1 MAALQPAPW
10 SPEAYADV
18 LLQTYLSPATDTDP
32 AVWSE
37 AYAADVA
44 QRRKR
49 GVDRKLL
56 FDRLLIE
63 AGIERTSRAH
73 PGTLFPPAAPSE
85 TYVLLVAILTSSLD
99 APQKHALI
107 YYLALEFDHVE
118 TRASDAAGARTDAR
132 TPRAD
137 ALADALPVAPH
148 LRTEMDGY
156 WAADHGAFA
165 SAVCQLRGATLLPI
179 VAEMLGQDKQHASL
193 LLELYDVQGLLPA
206 SVGAAPSDTALVQLR
221 LLVEALAHVRG
232 IGAAWHACRAWIAAQ
247 PDATYMHDALYRV
260 LLQHCFAPPNR
271 AAIQALLALPLHA
284 DEEERIQAYALAP
297 GHTSPRDAAVVVD
310 TLLLKWVHE
319 GRYADALH
327 LDRRAAQ
334 RERTHAFH
342 HTAEAARLRQRR
354 KALLDGVWSIL
365 PAVQRETLAA
375 PHGAEPMAEDDAA
388 HAPAPAPRSPTAL
401 PRAPAP
407 TSPDVRRAPAARTP
421 SASHKKT
428 SAASVRDAPSPLR
441 SNSPFAGWKR
451 AAAPDAAPSP
461 ARSRAREPGWG
472 VPVPKA
478 PAHAASVAVAEA
490 EADAADADMADV
502 LDAVPEAAPEA
513 MDEAD
518 AEPEAPA
525 PAPGASAASAGRDD
539 PDGGAP
545 PTDAETKADD
555 EVGDAAHAP
564 SPEVPR
570 RRRGARRAAQRAN
583 VALRKALRPSDDA
596 DDPAIPGGFPLAVE
610 DAAPAPSP
618 ARRTRRSSR
627 VSGDTLSASASLSA
641 LASPAGGRMPRSATH
656 ADVVA
661 YPQASLARL
670 EALHDARPIARRT
683 RAQTAELESHGSQAS
698 DGGDAP
704 ATPQPRARTTR
715 RLRTGGGA
723 TPGTPRSA
731 RRRSEK

>member
-18 LLQTYLSPATDTDP
+18 LLQTYLSPATDTDA

-37 AYAADVA
+37 AYAADVT
-44 QRRKR
+44 QRRTR

-63 AGIERTSRAH
+63 AGIERT
-73 PGTLFPPAAPSE
+73 LFPPAAPSE
-85 TYVLLVAILTSSLD
+85 AYVLLVAILTSTLD
-99 APQKHALI
+99 APQQHALI
-107 YYLALEFDHVE
+107 YYLALEFDHAAA
-118 TRASDAAGARTDAR
+118 RASQAGDAAEAHA
-132 TPRAD
+132 PRAE

-156 WAADHGAFA
+156 WAVDHGAFA
-165 SAVCQLRGATLLPI
+165 SAVCQLRNATLLPI
-179 VAEMLGQDKQHASL
+179 VAEMLGQDKRNAPL
-193 LLELYDVQGLLPA
+193 LLELYDVQGALPA
-206 SVGAAPSDTALVQLR
+206 SAGAAPSDTALVQLR

-232 IGAAWHACRAWIAAQ
+232 LGAAWNACRAWISAQ
-247 PDATYMHDALYRV
+247 PEASFMHDTLYGV

-271 AAIQALLALPLHA
+271 AAIQALLSLPLHA
-284 DEEERIQAYALAP
+284 DEEARIQAYALAP

-319 GRYADALH
+319 GRYVDALH

-354 KALLDGVWSIL
+354 KALLDGVWSVL

-388 HAPAPAPRSPTAL
+388 PAPAPRSPTAL
-401 PRAPAP
+401 PRALPS
-407 TSPDVRRAPAARTP
+407 SPGARRASVARTP
-421 SASHKKT
+421 SATHKKT
-428 SAASVRDAPSPLR
+428 SAASVREAPSPLR

-451 AAAPDAAPSP
+451 AAAPEAAP
-461 ARSRAREPGWG
+461 AARAREPGWG
-472 VPVPKA
+472 VPVPKV
-478 PAHAASVAVAEA
+478 PARAVEAVVAEA
-490 EADAADADMADV
+490 EAADADMDDA
-502 LDAVPEAAPEA
+502 LDAVPAAPEA

-518 AEPEAPA
+518 PEADALPSETA
-525 PAPGASAASAGRDD
+525 AATASAGRDD

-545 PTDAETKADD
+545 PTDAETEADD
-555 EVGDAAHAP
+555 DAAPMP

-583 VALRKALRPSDDA
+583 EALRKALRPSEGA
-596 DDPAIPGGFPLAVE
+596 DDPAIPGGFPLAVDE
-610 DAAPAPSP
+610 APPAPSP
-618 ARRTRRSSR
+618 VRRTRRSSR
-627 VSGDTLSASASLSA
+627 VSGDALSSSASLSA

-683 RAQTAELESHGSQAS
+683 RAQTAELESHGSQTS
-698 DGGDAP
+698 DVSEAP
-704 ATPQPRARTTR
+704 ATPQPRTRTTR
-715 RLRTGGGA
+715 RLRTGGSTA
-723 TPGTPRSA
+723 SGTPRSA
-731 RRRSEK
+731 RRRSDK

>member
-44 QRRKR
+44 QRRTR

-63 AGIERTSRAH
+63 AGIERRSRTHA
-73 PGTLFPPAAPSE
+73 GTLFPPAAPSE
-85 TYVLLVAILTSSLD
+85 AYVLLVAILTSTLD
-99 APQKHALI
+99 APQQHALI
-107 YYLALEFDHVE
+107 YYLALEFDHVAA
-118 TRASDAAGARTDAR
+118 RASQADDVAAARGARAE
-132 TPRAD
+132 
-137 ALADALPVAPH
+137 ALADALPVAPQ

-165 SAVCQLRGATLLPI
+165 SAVCQLRNATLLPI
-179 VAEMLGQDKQHASL
+179 VAEMLGKDKQHASL
-193 LLELYDVQGLLPA
+193 LLELYDVQGVLPA
-206 SVGAAPSDTALVQLR
+206 SAGAAPTDTALMQLR
-221 LLVEALAHVRG
+221 LIVEALAHVRG
-232 IGAAWHACRAWIAAQ
+232 LGAAWHACRAWIAAQ
-247 PDATYMHDALYRV
+247 PDATFMHDTLYGV

-284 DEEERIQAYALAP
+284 DEEARIQAYALAP

-319 GRYADALH
+319 GRYVEALH

-375 PHGAEPMAEDDAA
+375 PHGTEPMAEDDAA
-388 HAPAPAPRSPTAL
+388 PAPTSAPRSPTAL
-401 PRAPAP
+401 PRALPS
-407 TSPDVRRAPAARTP
+407 SPGARRAPAARTP

-428 SAASVRDAPSPLR
+428 GAASVREAPSPLR

-451 AAAPDAAPSP
+451 AAAPEAAP
-461 ARSRAREPGWG
+461 AARAREPGWG
-472 VPVPKA
+472 VPVPKV
-478 PAHAASVAVAEA
+478 PARATEAVVAEA
-490 EADAADADMADV
+490 EAADADMADA
-502 LDAVPEAAPEA
+502 LDAVPAAPEA

-518 AEPEAPA
+518 AEADA
-525 PAPGASAASAGRDD
+525 RASKAAAASASAGRDD

-545 PTDAETKADD
+545 PTDAETEADD
-555 EVGDAAHAP
+555 DAAQAP
-564 SPEVPR
+564 SPEAPR

-583 VALRKALRPSDDA
+583 VALRKALRPSEGA
-596 DDPAIPGGFPLAVE
+596 DDPAIPGGFPVAVDE
-610 DAAPAPSP
+610 AAPAPSP
-618 ARRTRRSSR
+618 VRRTRRSSR
-627 VSGDTLSASASLSA
+627 VSGDALSSSASLSA

-656 ADVVA
+656 TDVVA

-683 RAQTAELESHGSQAS
+683 RAQTAELESHGSQTS
-698 DGGDAP
+698 DVSEAP
-704 ATPQPRARTTR
+704 ATPQPRTRTAR

-723 TPGTPRSA
+723 TSGTPRSA

>member
-107 YYLALEFDHVE
+107 YYLVLEFDHVE

-193 LLELYDVQGLLPA
+193 LLELYDVQGSLPA

-513 MDEAD
+513 MDEA
-518 AEPEAPA
+518 
-525 PAPGASAASAGRDD
+525 
-539 PDGGAP
+539 
-545 PTDAETKADD
+545 
-555 EVGDAAHAP
+555 AP
-564 SPEVPR
+564 SPRRPR
-570 RRRGARRAAQRAN
+570 PRPAPPLRRPGATTRTARAN